1 MKFYYQVVTTPTADT
16 PGSAVVLNFPD
27 KRYLFGQVAEGTQRA
42 CAGTSVKFGLM
53 TDIFLTGR
61 LEMNNVGGLFGVIL
75 TLADGLASAAA
86 NFSVKHKKTE
96 NEERKQKQDRA
107 QAGKG
112 DELPI
117 RPGSRRVA
125 QRGTLTIHGGRNL
138 THLMATARKFIFRKG
153 LPMYMQEHDGD
164 SLAGQRGSPP
174 DPYEQPTWSDQN
186 IKVWVMAVSPESHS
200 RSKDKRTRK
209 RSHEEF
215 REQDTAEVEEKS
227 AAALADQVIRQN
239 VVSNMFNST
248 WTLDALQESKL
259 ADVQMPAVIFVRDPE
274 TKDLRRYTG
283 PVPGGSMSLPDIT
296 VLVRKPWPGANVE
309 RIPPA
314 SWNEDAISYIVRNH
328 NIRGKFDPLK
338 AQALKVRKGP
348 DYAQLTK
355 GESVLSED
363 GQTITPDMVLDE
375 EKVGKGV
382 AIIDLPSPAYVEN
395 LVNRPEWDSP
405 TASLNLEAFIWILG
419 PGVGD
424 HPKLRKFVA
433 KMSHCTHTVS
443 SPDYCPDYLAMK
455 EVAESTAQ
463 MAMVRPDNYALPVY
477 DNVTVPQSRLFN
489 EAVVPSNKR
498 APLRPLEPGMI
509 INMEP
514 TFGVDESE
522 VTPLYDPRNAKEQL
536 PKDVQ
541 TRMKVIS
548 GQEETP
554 EFQDK
559 LAAFRQDLPGADVEI
574 ITLGTGSSIPSKH
587 RNVSSTLVHAPGNGY
602 YLLDCGEGT
611 LGQLKRV
618 FGPAALREVF
628 QNMRMIWISHL
639 HADHH
644 LGIAN
649 VIKAWYQANYPNGVS
664 RTDVIEQDMSTILR
678 DKRLFVV
685 CDQMMTTWLEEY
697 ASVEDYGFQKVTALS
712 AIPQQ
717 VRGGTF
723 ETSFE
728 YRHCRANGT
737 FPGQIEAGSRPKTTT
752 LRFQDDSDP
761 LSALLRE
768 AIGLSDILPCRVQ
781 HCRGSMA
788 VTLVYPDDFKL
799 SFSGDCRPSGNFA
812 ATGRGSTVLIHEATF
827 QNDMAGSAIAKK
839 HSTYAE
845 ALEVARQ
852 MQARALL
859 LTHFSQRYQGNVA
872 MKNDHT
878 SQKVKG
884 GPGSNSSANL
894 RTKDVPDDEEGL
906 AEEGNPQLE
915 GANEDTGGVITATP
929 RTQYNGP
936 YVNAFDYMRVRV
948 GDFPILQAYVPAME
962 KLFAIL
968 EEASAASGEKA
979 QQQRATKKQNSKSK
993 LANKNTEKTGKVR
1006 NSGNTK
1012 KNEGKERFEKAASRS
1027 PKASTSSAADKVEMV
1042 AEVGTAQEDGNHG
1055 IIKRVGWSVAHAVS
1069 RAPTAPTLSANK
1081 IRIKVNVQRAEM
1093 ASIWAA
1099 AARDSAKGYSH
1110 AADLAAQASAAAAK
1124 KIETD
1129 VHGSIERA
1137 EKAAETAKEAEE
1149 AANAAK
1155 RAATRAA
1162 EASASSADEMELAVS
1177 ASIERAER
1185 AAERAEKAAERA
1197 ERAAGRVARRAAKAS
1212 SLPPDESDEDR
1223 NAKRAIWAE
1232 KRAARRAARASASA
1246 SSADEMEVDTDA
1258 GKPRRSRSPKSATSR
1273 RASRTSASS
1282 ADEMAVDTEAGKVR
1296 RSRSPNRATTPKR
1309 AGKASASPASE
1320 ETDQDAKKPRARS
1333 RSRSRASES

>member
-27 KRYLFGQVAEGTQRA
+27 KRYLFGQIAEGTQRA

-86 NFSVKHKKTE
+86 NFSEKHKKTE
-96 NEERKQKQDRA
+96 NEERKQKQDPA

-117 RPGSRRVA
+117 RPGSKRVA
-125 QRGTLTIHGGRNL
+125 QRGTLTVHGGRNL

-153 LPMYMQEHDGD
+153 LPMYMQEHDEH

-200 RSKDKRTRK
+200 RSKGKRTRK

-215 REQDTAEVEEKS
+215 REQDTAEVEEKN

-283 PVPGGSMSLPDIT
+283 PAPGGSMPLPDIT

-348 DYAQLTK
+348 DYSQLTR

-395 LVNRPEWDSP
+395 LVNRPEWVSP

-424 HPKLRKFVA
+424 HPKLREFVA

-477 DNVTVPQSRLFN
+477 DNVTVPQSRPSN

-522 VTPLYDPRNAKEQL
+522 VTPLYDPRNAKEKL

-541 TRMKVIS
+541 TSMKVIS

-717 VRGGTF
+717 VKGGTF

-799 SFSGDCRPSGNFA
+799 SFSGDCRPSWNFA

-878 SQKVKG
+878 SQKAKG
-884 GPGSNSSANL
+884 GPDSNSSANL

-1012 KNEGKERFEKAASRS
+1012 KVEGKERFEKAASRFH
-1027 PKASTSSAADKVEMV
+1027 KASTSSAADKVEVV
-1042 AEVGTAQEDGNHG
+1042 AEVGTAQEDGNRG
-1055 IIKRVGWSVAHAVS
+1055 IIRRVGWSVEEAIS
-1069 RAPTAPTLSANK
+1069 RAPTAST
-1081 IRIKVNVQRAEM
+1081 
-1093 ASIWAA
+1093 
-1099 AARDSAKGYSH
+1099 
-1110 AADLAAQASAAAAK
+1110 
-1124 KIETD
+1124 
-1129 VHGSIERA
+1129 
-1137 EKAAETAKEAEE
+1137 
-1149 AANAAK
+1149 
-1155 RAATRAA
+1155 
-1162 EASASSADEMELAVS
+1162 SSADEMELAVS

-1197 ERAAGRVARRAAKAS
+1197 ERAAGRVAGRAAKAS

-1223 NAKRAIWAE
+1223 NAKRPIWAE

-1246 SSADEMEVDTDA
+1246 SSADEMEVDTEA
-1258 GKPRRSRSPKSATSR
+1258 GRPRRSRSPT
-1273 RASRTSASS
+1273 
-1282 ADEMAVDTEAGKVR
+1282 
-1296 RSRSPNRATTPKR
+1296 RATTPRR

-1320 ETDQDAKKPRARS
+1320 TDKDAKKPRARS
-1333 RSRSRASES
+1333 ESRSRASES

>member
-27 KRYLFGQVAEGTQRA
+27 KRYLFGQIAEGTQRA

-61 LEMNNVGGLFGVIL
+61 LEMSNAGGLFGVIL

-86 NFSVKHKKTE
+86 NFSEKQKKTE
-96 NEERKQKQDRA
+96 NEERKQKQDLA
-107 QAGKG
+107 QGGKG

-117 RPGSRRVA
+117 PRPGSKRVA
-125 QRGTLTIHGGRNL
+125 QRGTLTIHGGKNL

-200 RSKDKRTRK
+200 RSKGKRTRK

-215 REQDTAEVEEKS
+215 REEDTAEVEEKN

-248 WTLDALQESKL
+248 WTLDALQELKL
-259 ADVQMPAVIFVRDPE
+259 ADVQMPAIIFVRDPK
-274 TKDLRRYTG
+274 TKDLQRYTG
-283 PVPGGSMSLPDIT
+283 PAPGGSMPLPDIT

-348 DYAQLTK
+348 DYAKLTR

-375 EKVGKGV
+375 EKIGKGV

-405 TASLNLEAFIWILG
+405 TAALNLEAFIWILG

-424 HPKLRKFVA
+424 HPKLREFVA

-443 SPDYCPDYLAMK
+443 SPDYCPDHLAMK
-455 EVAESTAQ
+455 EVAKSTAQ

-489 EAVVPSNKR
+489 EAVVSSNEC

-522 VTPLYDPRNAKEQL
+522 VTPRYDPRNAKEKL
-536 PKDVQ
+536 PKDVE

-554 EFQDK
+554 EFQDN

-574 ITLGTGSSIPSKH
+574 ITLGTGSSVPSKH

-618 FGPAALREVF
+618 FGPEALREVF

-649 VIKAWYQANYPNGVS
+649 VIKAWYQANYPNGLS
-664 RTDVIEQDMSTILR
+664 RTDVIEQDMPTILR

-685 CDQMMTTWLEEY
+685 CEQMMTTWLEEY

-728 YRHCRANGT
+728 YRHCRADGT
-737 FPGQIEAGSRPKTTT
+737 FPGQMEAGSRPMTTT

-788 VTLVYPDDFKL
+788 VTLVYPDGFKL
-799 SFSGDCRPSGNFA
+799 SFSGDCRPSWNFA

-878 SQKVKG
+878 SQEAKG

-906 AEEGNPQLE
+906 AEESNPQLE

-929 RTQYNGP
+929 RAQYNGP

-979 QQQRATKKQNSKSK
+979 QQQNATKKQNSKSK
-993 LANKNTEKTGKVR
+993 LANKNTEKTGKAGKAGKVA

-1012 KNEGKERFEKAASRS
+1012 KVEGKERVEKAASRS
-1027 PKASTSSAADKVEMV
+1027 PKASASSAADKVEVV
-1042 AEVGTAQEDGNHG
+1042 AEVGNPV
-1055 IIKRVGWSVAHAVS
+1055 IIRRVGIRVEKAVS
-1069 RAPTAPTLSANK
+1069 RAPT
-1081 IRIKVNVQRAEM
+1081 
-1093 ASIWAA
+1093 
-1099 AARDSAKGYSH
+1099 
-1110 AADLAAQASAAAAK
+1110 
-1124 KIETD
+1124 
-1129 VHGSIERA
+1129 
-1137 EKAAETAKEAEE
+1137 
-1149 AANAAK
+1149 
-1155 RAATRAA
+1155 
-1162 EASASSADEMELAVS
+1162 ASASSADEMELAVD

-1197 ERAAGRVARRAAKAS
+1197 ERAAGHVARRAAKAS
-1212 SLPPDESDEDR
+1212 SLPTDESDEDR
-1223 NAKRAIWAE
+1223 NAKRPIWAE

-1246 SSADEMEVDTDA
+1246 SSADEMEVDTEA
-1258 GKPRRSRSPKSATSR
+1258 GNPRKGSRSPKRATSK
-1273 RASRTSASS
+1273 RAGRASASS
-1282 ADEMAVDTEAGKVR
+1282 G
-1296 RSRSPNRATTPKR
+1296 S
-1309 AGKASASPASE
+1309 
-1320 ETDQDAKKPRARS
+1320 ETDKDAKKPRARS
-1333 RSRSRASES
+1333 RRSRSRASGVESE

>member
-1 MKFYYQVVTTPTADT
+1 MKYYYQVVTTPTADT

-86 NFSVKHKKTE
+86 NLSE
-96 NEERKQKQDRA
+96 KQKKKEADERQQRPKQDPA
-107 QAGKG
+107 AGKAG
-112 DELPI
+112 GLPI
-117 RPGSRRVA
+117 SYPGCKRIA
-125 QRGTLTIHGGRNL
+125 QRGTLTVHGGKNL
-138 THLMATARKFIFRKG
+138 THLMATARKFIFRQG

-164 SLAGQRGSPP
+164 SLAEQRGGFP

-186 IKVWVMAVSPESHS
+186 IKVWIMAVSPESQS
-200 RSKDKRTRK
+200 QSKGKRTRK

-215 REQDTAEVEEKS
+215 REEDKAGVEEEK

-248 WTLDALQESKL
+248 WKLDALHETKL
-259 ADVQMPAVIFVRDPE
+259 KDVQMPGLIFVRDPV

-283 PVPGGSMSLPDIT
+283 PAPGGRTPVPDIT

-309 RIPPA
+309 RIPPV
-314 SWNEDAISYIVRNH
+314 SWNEEAISYIVRNH

-348 DYAQLTK
+348 DYAKLTR
-355 GESVLSED
+355 GDSVISED
-363 GQTITPDMVLDE
+363 GQIITPDMVLDE

-405 TASLNLEAFIWILG
+405 TAALNLEAFIWILG

-424 HPKLRKFVA
+424 HPKLRTFVA

-455 EVAESTAQ
+455 EVAESTVQ

-477 DNVTVPQSRLFN
+477 DNVTVPQPRLLN
-489 EAVVPSNKR
+489 EAVVPSNER
-498 APLRPLEPGMI
+498 APLRPLKPGLI

-514 TFGVDESE
+514 TFEVDESE
-522 VTPLYDPRNAKEQL
+522 VTPQYDPSNAQEKL
-536 PKDVQ
+536 PKAVEA
-541 TRMKVIS
+541 RMKIIS
-548 GQEETP
+548 GQEEAP

-559 LAAFRQDLPGADVEI
+559 LAAFRKDLPGADVEI
-574 ITLGTGSSIPSKH
+574 ITLGTGSSVPSKH
-587 RNVSSTLVHAPGNGY
+587 RNVSSTLIHAPGNGY

-618 FGPAALREVF
+618 FGPEALREVF

-664 RTDVIEQDMSTILR
+664 RTDVIEEDMSKILR

-685 CDQMMTTWLEEY
+685 CEQMMTTWLEEY

-712 AIPQQ
+712 AFPEQI
-717 VRGGTF
+717 RSGIF
-723 ETSFE
+723 ETSFA
-728 YRHCRANGT
+728 YRHCRADGT
-737 FPGQIEAGSRPKTTT
+737 FPGQREAQSQPKTTR

-768 AIGLSDILPCRVQ
+768 AIGLSDILPSRVS

-788 VTLVYPDDFKL
+788 VTLVYPDGFKL
-799 SFSGDCRPSGNFA
+799 SFSGDCRPSENFA

-872 MKNDHT
+872 MNNGQS
-878 SQKVKG
+878 SQKAQDE
-884 GPGSNSSANL
+884 PGSNSSASL

-906 AEEGNPQLE
+906 VEESNPQLE
-915 GANEDTGGVITATP
+915 GSNEDTGGVIIAKP
-929 RTQYNGP
+929 STQYNGP
-936 YVNAFDYMRVRV
+936 HVNAFDYMRLRV
-948 GDFPILQAYVPAME
+948 GDFPVLQAYVPAME
-962 KLFAIL
+962 TLFAIL
-968 EEASAASGEKA
+968 ERAAAESAEKA
-979 QQQRATKKQNSKSK
+979 QQQKPAKKQNSKLK
-993 LANKNTEKTGKVR
+993 PANKKIEKTGKAGKAG
-1006 NSGNTK
+1006 NSGNSQRIGDRGA
-1012 KNEGKERFEKAASRS
+1012 NRSR
-1027 PKASTSSAADKVEMV
+1027 KASASAADEKDVV
-1042 AEVGTAQEDGNHG
+1042 AEAGTAQEDGNPG
-1055 IIKRVGWSVAHAVS
+1055 ITRSVGIRV
-1069 RAPTAPTLSANK
+1069 
-1081 IRIKVNVQRAEM
+1081 
-1093 ASIWAA
+1093 
-1099 AARDSAKGYSH
+1099 
-1110 AADLAAQASAAAAK
+1110 
-1124 KIETD
+1124 
-1129 VHGSIERA
+1129 
-1137 EKAAETAKEAEE
+1137 EKAV
-1149 AANAAK
+1149 N
-1155 RAATRAA
+1155 RALT
-1162 EASASSADEMELAVS
+1162 ASASSADKMEIETS
-1177 ASIERAER
+1177 ANR
-1185 AAERAEKAAERA
+1185 AERAEK
-1197 ERAAGRVARRAAKAS
+1197 RAARHAARAS
-1212 SLPPDESDEDR
+1212 SPPTDESDEDR
-1223 NAKRAIWAE
+1223 NARRANRAE

-1246 SSADEMEVDTDA
+1246 SSADEMEVDSEA
-1258 GKPRRSRSPKSATSR
+1258 GKARRSRSPR
-1273 RASRTSASS
+1273 RVTAKRAGKTSASS
-1282 ADEMAVDTEAGKVR
+1282 ADEI
-1296 RSRSPNRATTPKR
+1296 
-1309 AGKASASPASE
+1309 
-1320 ETDQDAKKPRARS
+1320 
-1333 RSRSRASES
+1333 